1 MKILGKIE
9 NRTENW
15 KTAQAFAPYY
25 GSKALLLAQR
35 LAKPL
40 GQTVKMAH
48 LELFWNGM
56 RDFIACQ
63 KKRNGKSSAQLESE
77 VGSIYSCHF
86 STLREKISKFE
97 GFRKWD
103 KEGKNYSADEVEGI
117 YNNLVHTEIDIVIET
132 EQFMFIGEAKGVTQL
147 HSSSNHI
154 LVHQLIRQYV
164 MATVL
169 KDLCKSYK
177 DIVPFVVGVDGNQ
190 DQVKFMIEEKW
201 LKEQN
206 VLGWEHIENPM
217 ELFLVPS
224 DS

>member
-15 KTAQAFAPYY
+15 KTARVFAPYY
-25 GSKALLLAQR
+25 GSNALLLAQR

-77 VGSIYSCHF
+77 VGSIYSRHF
-86 STLREKISKFE
+86 STLREKISQFE

-103 KEGKNYSADEVEGI
+103 KEGKNYSADKVEGI

-132 EQFMFIGEAKGVTQL
+132 EQLMFIGEAKGVTQL

-177 DIVPFVVGVDGNQ
+177 EIVPFVVGVDGNQ
-190 DQVKFMIEEKW
+190 DQVKFMIREKW
-201 LKEQN
+201 LKEEN

-224 DS
+224 D